1 MVAILDFK
9 ILPLLFNSFTVN
21 LAVLAFFLDK
31 FLVIIVVLIT
41 TLLDTL
47 NPLYEAVIVY
57 LFGYCVSLNVAIPF
71 LAYFGRRAAT

>member
-21 LAVLAFFLDK
+21 LAVFDFFLDK

-57 LFGYCVSLNVAIPF
+57 LFGFCVSLNVAIPF
-71 LAYFGRRAAT
+71 LFVFTL